1 MSSNII
7 LGKYDRYI
15 SNTKIR
21 KMLAHHNDNYVI
33 LGNIV
38 IQKKKR

>member
-1 MSSNII
+1 MSSNI
-7 LGKYDRYI
+7 KANMKDI
-15 SNTKIR
+15 SNMKIR
-21 KMLAHHNDNYVI
+21 KQLAHHNDNYVI